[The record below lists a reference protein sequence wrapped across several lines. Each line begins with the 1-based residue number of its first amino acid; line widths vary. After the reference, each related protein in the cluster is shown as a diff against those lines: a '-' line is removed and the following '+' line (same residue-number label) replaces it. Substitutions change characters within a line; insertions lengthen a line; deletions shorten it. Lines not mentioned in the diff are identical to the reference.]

1 MKRWLA
7 MLLCAGLALGLCA
20 CGETGGQSVATTAK
34 TALNTR
40 EAVEQQ
46 VSAGQM
52 SGTDVKLGD
61 TPQTVLNIYPT
72 MPSAPED
79 GATASES
86 RVVPEDGATRQ
97 TAAHADEDELF
108 LEITEGQ
115 QLTRMQY
122 EAYQFFY
129 INDQAE
135 QGVGVIINSKDA
147 YHFTANTT
155 FVEDVTYALGAPDVQ
170 DQPGMDQ
177 LFFMLGTP
185 TNLQR
190 LTYLFGTKRLDFI
203 FDDGLLAMTVLT
215 DTEIYDGFYTATQSD
230 TTAV

>member
-61 TPQTVLNIYPT
+61 TPQTVLNLYPT
-72 MPSAPED
+72 APSAPD
-79 GATASES
+79 
-86 RVVPEDGATRQ
+86 DGATRQ

>member
-1 MKRWLA
+1 MRRWLA

-20 CGETGGQSVATTAK
+20 CGETGGQSVTTTAK

-61 TPQTVLNIYPT
+61 TPQTVLTIYPT
-72 MPSAPED
+72 APSPDSSETEQTVAP
-79 GATASES
+79 A
-86 RVVPEDGATRQ
+86 VQ
-97 TAAHADEDELF
+97 DELF

-135 QGVGVIINSKDA
+135 QGIGVIINSKDA

-155 FVEDVTYALGAPDVQ
+155 FIEDVTYALGEPDVQ

-230 TTAV
+230 TTAA

>member
-7 MLLCAGLALGLCA
+7 MLLFAGLALGLCA

-46 VSAGQM
+46 ISAGQM

-61 TPQTVLNIYPT
+61 TPQTVLTIYPT
-72 MPSAPED
+72 APSPDSSETTQTVAP
-79 GATASES
+79 A
-86 RVVPEDGATRQ
+86 VQ
-97 TAAHADEDELF
+97 DELF

-135 QGVGVIINSKDA
+135 QGIGVIINSKDA

-155 FVEDVTYALGAPDVQ
+155 FIEDVTYALGEPDVQ

-230 TTAV
+230 TTAA

>member
-72 MPSAPED
+72 APSAPED
-79 GATASES
+79 GAT
-86 RVVPEDGATRQ
+86 GQ

-215 DTEIYDGFYTATQSD
+215 DTEIYDGFYTATQTD

>member
-46 VSAGQM
+46 ISAGQM

-61 TPQTVLNIYPT
+61 TPQTVLTIYPT
-72 MPSAPED
+72 APSPDSSETTQTVAP
-79 GATASES
+79 A
-86 RVVPEDGATRQ
+86 VQ
-97 TAAHADEDELF
+97 DELF

-135 QGVGVIINSKDA
+135 QGIGVIINSKDA

-155 FVEDVTYALGAPDVQ
+155 FIEDVTYALGEPDVQ

-230 TTAV
+230 TTAA

>member
-1 MKRWLA
+1 MRRWLA

-20 CGETGGQSVATTAK
+20 CGETGGQSVTTTAK

-72 MPSAPED
+72 APSPDSSETTQTVAP
-79 GATASES
+79 A
-86 RVVPEDGATRQ
+86 VQ
-97 TAAHADEDELF
+97 DELF

-135 QGVGVIINSKDA
+135 QGIGVIINSKDA

-155 FVEDVTYALGAPDVQ
+155 FIEDVTYALGEPDVQ

>member
-7 MLLCAGLALGLCA
+7 MLLCAGLAFGLCA
-20 CGETGGQSVATTAK
+20 CGETGGQSVTTTAK

-72 MPSAPED
+72 APSAPDD
-79 GATASES
+79 GAT
-86 RVVPEDGATRQ
+86 GQ

>member
-61 TPQTVLNIYPT
+61 TPQTVLNLYPT
-72 MPSAPED
+72 MPSAPD
-79 GATASES
+79 
-86 RVVPEDGATRQ
+86 DGATRQ

-129 INDQAE
+129 INDQEE

-185 TNLQR
+185 TNLKR

>member
-72 MPSAPED
+72 APSA
-79 GATASES
+79 
-86 RVVPEDGATRQ
+86 PEDGATRQ

-215 DTEIYDGFYTATQSD
+215 DTEIYDGFYTATQTD

>member
-34 TALNTR
+34 TALNTK
-40 EAVEQQ
+40 EAVEQL

-61 TPQTVLNIYPT
+61 TPQTVLNLYPT
-72 MPSAPED
+72 MPSA
-79 GATASES
+79 
-86 RVVPEDGATRQ
+86 PEDGATRQ

>member
-1 MKRWLA
+1 MRRWLA

-20 CGETGGQSVATTAK
+20 CGETGGQSVTTTAK

-61 TPQTVLNIYPT
+61 TPQTVLTIYPT
-72 MPSAPED
+72 APSPDSSETTQTVAP
-79 GATASES
+79 A
-86 RVVPEDGATRQ
+86 VQ
-97 TAAHADEDELF
+97 DELF

-135 QGVGVIINSKDA
+135 QGIGVIINSKDA

-155 FVEDVTYALGAPDVQ
+155 FIEDVTYALGEPDVQ

>member
-1 MKRWLA
+1 MRRWLA

-20 CGETGGQSVATTAK
+20 CGETGGQSVTTTAK

-61 TPQTVLNIYPT
+61 TPQTVLNLYPT
-72 MPSAPED
+72 MPSA
-79 GATASES
+79 
-86 RVVPEDGATRQ
+86 PEDGATRQ

-230 TTAV
+230 TTTA

>member
-1 MKRWLA
+1 MRRWLA

-20 CGETGGQSVATTAK
+20 CGETGGQSVTTTAK

-61 TPQTVLNIYPT
+61 TPQTVLTIYPT
-72 MPSAPED
+72 APSPDSSETTQTVAP
-79 GATASES
+79 A
-86 RVVPEDGATRQ
+86 VQ
-97 TAAHADEDELF
+97 DELF

-135 QGVGVIINSKDA
+135 QGIGVIINSKDA

-155 FVEDVTYALGAPDVQ
+155 FIEDVTYALGEPDVQ

-230 TTAV
+230 TTTA

>member
-1 MKRWLA
+1 MRRWLA

-20 CGETGGQSVATTAK
+20 CGETGGQSVTTTAK

-61 TPQTVLNIYPT
+61 TPQTVLTIYPT
-72 MPSAPED
+72 APSPDSSETEQTVAP
-79 GATASES
+79 A
-86 RVVPEDGATRQ
+86 VQ
-97 TAAHADEDELF
+97 DELF

-135 QGVGVIINSKDA
+135 QGIGVIINSKDA

-155 FVEDVTYALGAPDVQ
+155 FIEDVTYALGEPDVQ

>member
-1 MKRWLA
+1 MRRWLA

-20 CGETGGQSVATTAK
+20 CGETGGQPVTTTAK

-61 TPQTVLNIYPT
+61 TPQTVLTIYPT
-72 MPSAPED
+72 APSPDSSETTQTVAP
-79 GATASES
+79 A
-86 RVVPEDGATRQ
+86 VQ
-97 TAAHADEDELF
+97 DELF

-135 QGVGVIINSKDA
+135 QGIGVIINSKDA

-155 FVEDVTYALGAPDVQ
+155 FIEDVTYALGEPDVQ

-230 TTAV
+230 TTTA

>member
-34 TALNTR
+34 TALNTK
-40 EAVEQQ
+40 EAVEQL

-72 MPSAPED
+72 MPSAPD
-79 GATASES
+79 
-86 RVVPEDGATRQ
+86 DGATRQ

-215 DTEIYDGFYTATQSD
+215 DTEIYDGFYTATQTD

>member
-46 VSAGQM
+46 ISAGQM

-61 TPQTVLNIYPT
+61 TPQTVLTIYPT
-72 MPSAPED
+72 APSPDSSETTQTVAP
-79 GATASES
+79 A
-86 RVVPEDGATRQ
+86 VQ
-97 TAAHADEDELF
+97 DELF

-135 QGVGVIINSKDA
+135 QGIGVIINSKDA

-155 FVEDVTYALGAPDVQ
+155 FIEDVTYALGEPDVQ

-230 TTAV
+230 TTTA

>member
-61 TPQTVLNIYPT
+61 TPQTVLNLYPT
-72 MPSAPED
+72 MPSAPD
-79 GATASES
+79 
-86 RVVPEDGATRQ
+86 DGATRQ

-215 DTEIYDGFYTATQSD
+215 DTEIYDGFYTATQTD

>member
-61 TPQTVLNIYPT
+61 TPQTVLNLYPT
-72 MPSAPED
+72 APSAPD
-79 GATASES
+79 
-86 RVVPEDGATRQ
+86 DGATRQ

-215 DTEIYDGFYTATQSD
+215 DTEIYDGFYTATQTD

>member
-61 TPQTVLNIYPT
+61 TPQTVLNLYPT
-72 MPSAPED
+72 MPSA
-79 GATASES
+79 
-86 RVVPEDGATRQ
+86 PEDGATRQ

-135 QGVGVIINSKDA
+135 QGVGVIINS
-147 YHFTANTT
+147 
-155 FVEDVTYALGAPDVQ
+155 
-170 DQPGMDQ
+170 
-177 LFFMLGTP
+177 
-185 TNLQR
+185 
-190 LTYLFGTKRLDFI
+190 
-203 FDDGLLAMTVLT
+203 
-215 DTEIYDGFYTATQSD
+215 
-230 TTAV
+230 

>member
-61 TPQTVLNIYPT
+61 TPQTVLNLYPT
-72 MPSAPED
+72 MPSA
-79 GATASES
+79 
-86 RVVPEDGATRQ
+86 PEDGATRQ

-177 LFFMLGTP
+177 QFFMLGTP

-215 DTEIYDGFYTATQSD
+215 DTEIYDGFYTATQTD

>member
-20 CGETGGQSVATTAK
+20 CGETGGQSVTTTAK

-61 TPQTVLNIYPT
+61 TPQTVLNLYPT
-72 MPSAPED
+72 MPSA
-79 GATASES
+79 
-86 RVVPEDGATRQ
+86 PEDGATRQ

-215 DTEIYDGFYTATQSD
+215 DTEIYDGFYTATQTD

>member
-61 TPQTVLNIYPT
+61 TPQTVLNLYPT
-72 MPSAPED
+72 MPSA
-79 GATASES
+79 
-86 RVVPEDGATRQ
+86 PEDGATRQ

>member
-61 TPQTVLNIYPT
+61 TPQTVLNLYPT
-72 MPSAPED
+72 MPSAPD
-79 GATASES
+79 
-86 RVVPEDGATRQ
+86 DGATRQ

-177 LFFMLGTP
+177 QFFMLGTP

-215 DTEIYDGFYTATQSD
+215 DTEIYDGFYTATQTD

>member
-1 MKRWLA
+1 MRRWLA

-20 CGETGGQSVATTAK
+20 CGETGGQSVTTTAK

-61 TPQTVLNIYPT
+61 TPQTVLTIYPT
-72 MPSAPED
+72 APSPDSSETEQTVAP
-79 GATASES
+79 A
-86 RVVPEDGATRQ
+86 VQ
-97 TAAHADEDELF
+97 DELF

-135 QGVGVIINSKDA
+135 QGIGVIINSKDA

-155 FVEDVTYALGAPDVQ
+155 FIEDVTYALGEPDVQ

-230 TTAV
+230 TTTA

>member
-1 MKRWLA
+1 MRRWLA

-20 CGETGGQSVATTAK
+20 CGETGGQSVTTTAK

-61 TPQTVLNIYPT
+61 TPQTVLTIYPT
-72 MPSAPED
+72 APSPDSSETTQTVAP
-79 GATASES
+79 A
-86 RVVPEDGATRQ
+86 VQ
-97 TAAHADEDELF
+97 DELF

-135 QGVGVIINSKDA
+135 QGIGVIINSKDA

-155 FVEDVTYALGAPDVQ
+155 FIEDVTYALGEPDVQ

-230 TTAV
+230 TTAA

>member
-1 MKRWLA
+1 M
-7 MLLCAGLALGLCA
+7 
-20 CGETGGQSVATTAK
+20 
-34 TALNTR
+34 
-40 EAVEQQ
+40 
-46 VSAGQM
+46 
-52 SGTDVKLGD
+52 KLGD
-61 TPQTVLNIYPT
+61 TPQTVLNLYPT
-72 MPSAPED
+72 MPSASED

-86 RVVPEDGATRQ
+86 RVVPEDGATGQ

-129 INDQAE
+129 SNDQAE
-135 QGVGVIINSKDA
+135 RGVGVIINSKDA

-155 FVEDVTYALGAPDVQ
+155 FIEDVTYALGAPDVQ

-215 DTEIYDGFYTATQSD
+215 DTEIYDGFYTAVQAD
-230 TTAV
+230 TTAA

>member
-72 MPSAPED
+72 APSA
-79 GATASES
+79 
-86 RVVPEDGATRQ
+86 PEDGATRQ

>member
-61 TPQTVLNIYPT
+61 TPQTVLNLYPT
-72 MPSAPED
+72 MPSAPD
-79 GATASES
+79 
-86 RVVPEDGATRQ
+86 DGATRQ

>member
-20 CGETGGQSVATTAK
+20 CGETGGQSVTTTAK

-61 TPQTVLNIYPT
+61 TPQTVLNLYPT
-72 MPSAPED
+72 MPSAPDD
-79 GATASES
+79 GAT
-86 RVVPEDGATRQ
+86 GQ

-129 INDQAE
+129 INDQEE

-215 DTEIYDGFYTATQSD
+215 DTEIYDGFYTATQTD